1 VLAQDE
7 AAFESLLWRHGPMVL
22 ALCHRMLR
30 HRHDAEDV
38 FQAVFL
44 VFFRKAHSINRRDC
58 VASWLYKVAYRLA
71 VKARAQAAARAS
83 DSSLVQSLPAP
94 EQPDAALADLRL
106 VLDDALSRLPEKYRV
121 PLLLHY
127 LQGKT
132 VQQAAEEIGCPSG
145 TVSGRLN
152 RARALLRKRL

>member
-1 VLAQDE
+1 MGDRPLKPLIHRLLHAVGKDGGPLGDAQLLERFVLAQDE

-22 ALCHRMLR
+22 ALCQRMLR

-71 VKARAQAAARAS
+71 VKA
-83 DSSLVQSLPAP
+83 
-94 EQPDAALADLRL
+94 
-106 VLDDALSRLPEKYRV
+106 
-121 PLLLHY
+121 
-127 LQGKT
+127 
-132 VQQAAEEIGCPSG
+132 
-145 TVSGRLN
+145 
-152 RARALLRKRL
+152 